1 MLSTSKGEGAMFGS
15 QILEVAIGLIMVFL
29 LVSLILTAVRE
40 TIEAWFRTRARD
52 LERAIAELLD
62 DHTGDGLRKK
72 LYEHPLIYGLF
83 QGPVSLTDFADT
95 GAAPPKAAAAAAPA
109 SDPAPQGSDPTK
121 VAAAEGEP
129 ADSQPFQRTDATKLP
144 SYIPR
149 ETFALA
155 LEHLLAEGKGS
166 GRIALAYAA
175 LKRAAG
181 DHPALIRKGIEDWY
195 DAAMDRASGWY
206 RRRTQRIL
214 FWLGLAVAL
223 LLNINAFTIA
233 QYLSTSDAARQQ
245 VVALG
250 DAYLKDPAVV
260 AAMARPQ
267 DSAGGGGGDSTAE
280 AGAQAP
286 GNEAAVNLTAADD
299 GTGNAGAATTN
310 GSAGA
315 GSASPDGNA
324 AVPTTAGSAGGDEAT
339 SARQLTQISQ
349 NLQRELVQAGL
360 PIGWNAVQMRRVHD
374 QLTGQG
380 GLAGLGFLVMLVA
393 GYLAVGFAATMGAP
407 FWFDLLG
414 KFMVVRSTV
423 KPKEKSPDE
432 ASKDGGTG
440 GSPVKPKSGG
450 GGNG

>member
-1 MLSTSKGEGAMFGS
+1 MFGS

-40 TIEAWFRTRARD
+40 TIEAWTRTRARD

-83 QGPVSLTDFADT
+83 QGPVSLTDFAGS
-95 GAAPPKAAAAAAPA
+95 GAADSKTDAAASAPA

-121 VAAAEGEP
+121 LAAAEGEP
-129 ADSQPFQRTDATKLP
+129 ADSEPFQRTDATRLP

-149 ETFALA
+149 DTFALA
-155 LEHLLAEGKGS
+155 LEHLLAEGEVK
-166 GRIALAYAA
+166 GRIAQAYAA

-181 DHPALIRKGIEDWY
+181 DNPALIRKGIEDWY

-250 DAYLKDPAVV
+250 DAYLNNPAIV
-260 AAMARPQ
+260 AEMARQ
-267 DSAGGGGGDSTAE
+267 RDSARGAAGKATAD

-286 GNEAAVNLTAADD
+286 DNGASATPAAADD
-299 GTGNAGAATTN
+299 ATGTSTGTGTGTGNADAAATN
-310 GSAGA
+310 GSADS
-315 GSASPDGNA
+315 GSGTADGNSA
-324 AVPTTAGSAGGDEAT
+324 MPTPAGTAGADETA
-339 SARQLTQISQ
+339 SSRQLAQISQ
-349 NLQRELVQAGL
+349 NLQGELVQAGL
-360 PIGWNAVQMRRVHD
+360 PIGWNAVQLHRVSD
-374 QLTGQG
+374 QLTRQG
-380 GLAGLGFLVMLVA
+380 RLAGTGFLVMLVA
-393 GYLAVGFAATMGAP
+393 GYLAVAFASTMGAP

-440 GSPVKPKSGG
+440 GSPVKSGSGG
-450 GGNG
+450 GAG